1 MLIYQV
7 YDEQLV
13 ACQMSGFRKEGCF
26 AVNADVYCPAKQ
38 VPDSAPFSETATSS
52 AQSQTGVNVT
62 LPDAVFRCLTRFLFT
77 PSLTI
82 PRIND
87 PCTLQ

>member
-26 AVNADVYCPAKQ
+26 AVNAAVYCPAQQ
-38 VPDSAPFSETATSS
+38 VPDSAPFSETTPSS
-52 AQSQTGVNVT
+52 AQSQIGVNVT
-62 LPDAVFRCLTRFLFT
+62 LPDAVFTALPAFCLPHR
-77 PSLTI
+77 
-82 PRIND
+82 
-87 PCTLQ
+87 

>member
-13 ACQMSGFRKEGCF
+13 AFQMSGFRKEGCF

-38 VPDSAPFSETATSS
+38 APDSAPFSETAPSS
-52 AQSQTGVNVT
+52 AQTQIGVNVA
-62 LPDAVFRCLTRFLFT
+62 LPDAVFRSLTRFCL
-77 PSLTI
+77 PH
-82 PRIND
+82 R
-87 PCTLQ
+87 

>member
-13 ACQMSGFRKEGCF
+13 AFQMSGFRKEGCF

-38 VPDSAPFSETATSS
+38 VPDSAPFSETTPSS
-52 AQSQTGVNVT
+52 AQS
-62 LPDAVFRCLTRFLFT
+62 
-77 PSLTI
+77 
-82 PRIND
+82 
-87 PCTLQ
+87 

>member
-38 VPDSAPFSETATSS
+38 VPDSAPFSETTPSS
-52 AQSQTGVNVT
+52 AQSQIGVNVT
-62 LPDAVFRCLTRFLFT
+62 LPTLFFTDLPAFCLPHR
-77 PSLTI
+77 
-82 PRIND
+82 
-87 PCTLQ
+87 

>member
-38 VPDSAPFSETATSS
+38 APDSAPYSETTPSS
-52 AQSQTGVNVT
+52 AQSHIGVNVT
-62 LPDAVFRCLTRFLFT
+62 LPDAVFTALPAFCLPHR
-77 PSLTI
+77 
-82 PRIND
+82 
-87 PCTLQ
+87 